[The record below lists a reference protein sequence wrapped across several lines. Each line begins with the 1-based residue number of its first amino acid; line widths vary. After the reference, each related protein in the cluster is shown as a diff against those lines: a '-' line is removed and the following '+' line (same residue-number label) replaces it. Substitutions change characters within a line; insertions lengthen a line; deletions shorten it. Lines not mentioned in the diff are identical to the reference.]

1 MNNNQTCAHQ
11 GVAPI
16 NLQECIHME
25 DLVSMLGH
33 PPNHQERRQIN
44 RLSKLYETYETK
56 IFCNDCR
63 RTKMLFETEKKAYNF
78 MDFNNEEIEA
88 EFLSP
93 LSLPH
98 C

>member
-1 MNNNQTCAHQ
+1 VNNNQTCAHQ

-44 RLSKLYETYETK
+44 RLSKLYETYE
-56 IFCNDCR
+56 N
-63 RTKMLFETEKKAYNF
+63 
-78 MDFNNEEIEA
+78 
-88 EFLSP
+88 
-93 LSLPH
+93 
-98 C
+98 